1 MKALM
6 VCKNRELAEYFA
18 KLSVE
23 LVKSGHNV
31 VSVLDKDSK
40 NEIYPPALVACNPDI
55 VMVSASSNKSENL
68 EMLSV
73 LVQAKNKNIRLALV
87 VLENDDSRFSS
98 VKKAFPV
105 NFLNWREALIFS
117 AESMSAEKII
127 KALTL
132 ALVAPLSKD

>member
-1 MKALM
+1 MKVLM

-55 VMVSASSNKSENL
+55 VMVSASSNKDENL

-73 LVQAKNKNIRLALV
+73 LVQAKNKNIRPALV

-98 VKKAFPV
+98 VKKAFPA
-105 NFLNWREALIFS
+105 NFLNWRETLIFS
-117 AESMSAEKII
+117 AESMFAETVI
-127 KALTL
+127 KALTVVL
-132 ALVAPLSKD
+132 LVKPFQD